1 MPKTSIKEMEEALC
15 EYKEKY
21 RRLEENIPGMVY
33 KFALHPDGSFSFPY
47 VNTASRE
54 LFDLEPEDLMKNGAL
69 LGDKIHPDDRERWDQ
84 SLKRSA
90 ESLAPWR
97 EELRHIVNGKIR
109 WYDCMSRPEKQPNG
123 DIVWHGI
130 IMEITERRRAEEAL
144 RHSEKRYRSFLEV
157 TSQFAWVTDANGQV
171 VEDIPS
177 WRSFT
182 GQTYEQT
189 KGTGWSTALHPQD
202 VQHTLEIW
210 NRAVT
215 TKEHYDVEYRV
226 RRYDGVYRLM
236 LARGVPI
243 LDEQNNVVEW
253 VGTCIDITERK
264 QAEEALA
271 KEQQLLNILLD
282 TIPDN
287 IYFKDRDSRFIRIN
301 KSLASWLGLADPSEA
316 LGRSDFDFFSQ
327 EHASQAL
334 ADEQEIIRT
343 GQSLVGIEEKETW
356 PDSEDTWVSTT
367 KIPLRDDEGNIV
379 GILGISR
386 DITEHKR
393 AEQALQ
399 ESEERFRSLYEN
411 STIGLYRT
419 TPDGWILTANPTA
432 VKMLGYDSFD
442 ELAKRNLEKSG
453 YEPSYSRSE
462 FMQRL
467 EKDGIVSG
475 LESAWLKRDGTT
487 IFIRESSRAIRDEN
501 GKVIYYDGTFEDI
514 TDRKKAEEQ
523 SQKDLKEK
531 EVMLKEIHHR
541 VKNNLQIISSLL
553 SLQASKLQ
561 DEQALAAFEE
571 SKNRIY
577 TMALIHEQLYRSFNF
592 SNIQMKDYV
601 QTLTREL
608 IRAYRVFGRIEI
620 TAKVD
625 NTSLGIDKAIPCGL
639 ILNELITNSIKY
651 AFPEGSPGRINVSL
665 KTLKDSTHE
674 IKVRDN
680 GVGLS
685 KYIDFENLES
695 LGLHLVKV
703 LTEQLDGTV
712 EMSCD
717 KGMTFLIHF

>member
-1 MPKTSIKEMEEALC
+1 MPKTSIKEMEAALC

-33 KFALHPDGSFSFPY
+33 KFVLHPNGNVSIVY
-47 VNTASRE
+47 VSAASRE
-54 LFDLEPEDLMKNGAL
+54 LFDAEPEDIIKNKASL
-69 LGDKIHPDDRERWDQ
+69 VDKIHPDDREKLYQ
-84 SLKRSA
+84 SIRRSA
-90 ESLAPWR
+90 ESLSPWR
-97 EELRHIVNGKIR
+97 EELRHIVNDKVR

-123 DIVWHGI
+123 DIVWDGI
-130 IMEITERRRAEEAL
+130 IMEITERRRVEEAL
-144 RHSEKRYRSFLEV
+144 WHSEKRYRSFVEV
-157 TSQFAWVTDANGQV
+157 TSQFAWMTDANGQV

-182 GQTYEQT
+182 GQTYEQA

-202 VQHTLEIW
+202 LQHALEVW

-215 TKEHYDVEYRV
+215 TKEHYEVEYRV
-226 RRYDGVYRLM
+226 RRYDGVYRVM
-236 LARGVPI
+236 LARGAPI
-243 LDEQNNVVEW
+243 LDEQNNIVEW

-264 QAEEALA
+264 EAEEALA
-271 KEQQLLNILLD
+271 KEQHLLNALLD

-301 KSLASWLGLADPSEA
+301 KALASWLGLADPSEA
-316 LGRSDFDFFSQ
+316 LGRSDFDFFSE
-327 EHASQAL
+327 EHARQAF

-343 GQSLVGIEEKETW
+343 GQPLVGIEEKETW

-367 KIPLRDDEGNIV
+367 KIPLRDDEGNTV

-419 TPDGWILTANPTA
+419 TPDGRILMANPTTI
-432 VKMLGYDSFD
+432 KMLGYNSFE
-442 ELAKRNLEKSG
+442 ELAKRNLERSG

-462 FMQRL
+462 FVQRL
-467 EKDGIVSG
+467 EKDGVVTG

-487 IFIRESSRAIRDEN
+487 IFIRESARAIRDEN
-501 GKVIYYDGTFEDI
+501 GKVIYYDGSFEDI

-523 SQKDLKEK
+523 IQKDLTEK
-531 EVMLKEIHHR
+531 EVLLKEIHHR

-553 SLQASKLQ
+553 NLQASQLH

-577 TMALIHEQLYRSFNF
+577 SMALIHEQLYRSLNF

-651 AFPEGSPGRINVSL
+651 AFPEGSPGRIDVSL

-674 IKVRDN
+674 IKVHDN

-703 LTEQLDGTV
+703 LTEQLDGSV
-712 EMSCD
+712 EISGG
-717 KGMTFLIHF
+717 KGTTFIIHF

>member
-316 LGRSDFDFFSQ
+316 LGRSDFDFFSE

-475 LESAWLKRDGTT
+475 LECAWLKRDGTT

>member
-97 EELRHIVNGKIR
+97 EELRHIVNGKVR

-271 KEQQLLNILLD
+271 KEQQLLNILLN

-316 LGRSDFDFFSQ
+316 SGRSDFDFFSE

-514 TDRKKAEEQ
+514 TDRKEAEEQ